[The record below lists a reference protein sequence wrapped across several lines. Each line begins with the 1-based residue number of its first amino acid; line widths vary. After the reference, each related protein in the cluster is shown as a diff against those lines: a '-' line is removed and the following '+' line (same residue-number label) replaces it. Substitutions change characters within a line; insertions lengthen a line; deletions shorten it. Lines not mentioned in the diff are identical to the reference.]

1 MKSWFE
7 SLFSDDRRE
16 AERFSLPPLMA
27 YYWDGAAPTPHPIR
41 NIDIA
46 GMYLITERRWY
57 PNTLITMTLQRT
69 DVANSDPNRAIAVN
83 ARVVRSG
90 KDGVGFRFLLP
101 NVNDVSAAHGLPA
114 TKADKKTLARF
125 LTRIQEDA
133 GYDADQWA

>member
-125 LTRIQEDA
+125 LTRI
-133 GYDADQWA
+133 